1 MWRSGSTREHA
12 TVRRVIAE
20 LVTYVICVFGVSVK
34 PLWQVMTAASYWS
47 LLAPA
52 IEMAEVSGSYGVNGE
67 WAFLPVAIGFG
78 LGAVFVY
85 AADVF
90 MPYLVCYCSE
100 SILLLFCVQY
110 LLLRFTHMIDILRF
124 ILNHQHIVVCTNVS
138 SGHLLDSA
146 LYGSWCFT
154 RALPELCFH
163 DCWKVNNNEW
173 LTLLK

>member
-110 LLLRFTHMIDILRF
+110 LLLHFYTHDRYTSLYF
-124 ILNHQHIVVCTNVS
+124 KPSTHCSLHKCELWTFAGLCIV
-138 SGHLLDSA
+138 LW
-146 LYGSWCFT
+146 YM
-154 RALPELCFH
+154 
-163 DCWKVNNNEW
+163 
-173 LTLLK
+173 